1 VRPLSELDERDD
13 NEGFNIALDE
23 FALKSTSG
31 SQQVLVNFGSV
42 QGRSNVQF
50 GRSG

>member
-1 VRPLSELDERDD
+1 
-13 NEGFNIALDE
+13 
-23 FALKSTSG
+23 LKSTSG

-50 GRSG
+50 GRSGWATYLG